1 MDDRSRPDI
10 LKEPKSA
17 IVTAGVSGLGRAVAE
32 RLLVLGYRVT
42 VTHRSSYEKAAAF
55 EAAAS
60 AMGQS
65 LLAVAADAADEDAVL
80 ASIEAHQRRFGT
92 PWALVHAAGPF
103 LSSRTPFAELE
114 IGRLREVLD
123 GNLWSAM
130 LYAHAVLKDMR
141 ASGGG
146 RIVFF
151 GYDEAGELP
160 AWPGRSAYAAAKSG
174 VLSLA
179 KSLAEEEAPHGVTV
193 NVVCPGDIRRP
204 LKEGTIAEARAT
216 PEGLAPVG
224 RPGSGED
231 IARLIAFL
239 LEDDSDFLTG
249 NIIAVDGGLDVIHRG
264 RG

>member
-1 MDDRSRPDI
+1 MDDRSPPDI
-10 LKEPKSA
+10 PKQPRSA
-17 IVTAGVSGLGRAVAE
+17 FVTAGVSGLGRAVAE
-32 RLLVLGYRVT
+32 RLLAMGYRVT
-42 VTHRSSYEKAAAF
+42 VTHRSSHEKALAF
-55 EAAAS
+55 ETS
-60 AMGQS
+60 ARAQGQQ
-65 LLAVAADAADEDAVL
+65 LLAVAADAADEGAVL
-80 ASIEAHQRRFGT
+80 ASIEAHRRHFGN

-103 LSSRTPFAELE
+103 LAPRTPFADVE

-141 ASGGG
+141 AGGGG
-146 RIVFF
+146 RIVLF
-151 GYDEAGELP
+151 GYDQAGELP

-179 KSLAEEEAPHGVTV
+179 KSLAEEEAPHGITV

-204 LKEGTIAEARAT
+204 LKEGTIAEARRT
-216 PEGLAPVG
+216 SEGAAPIG

-231 IARLIAFL
+231 IARIIAFL
-239 LEDDSDFLTG
+239 LDEDSDFLTG